1 MLKIDVGVYNNK
13 IGKSYNEIASESRSM
28 HKSQAFGLLRRRGS
42 EVELLV
48 HTQGKEVQ
56 NDIMEDINT
65 SIDRIRPT
73 DSLKSYIKKA
83 KDLFD
88 VNNPHLMIDY
98 LTLAYRE
105 MNRVADRNWRATKK
119 NEIKNLIKAASGLF
133 FETISNEISSPRSAN
148 P

>member
-1 MLKIDVGVYNNK
+1 M
-13 IGKSYNEIASESRSM
+13 
-28 HKSQAFGLLRRRGS
+28 
-42 EVELLV
+42 LV
-48 HTQGKEVQ
+48 HTQGKEVK

-88 VNNPHLMIDY
+88 INNPHLMIDY

-133 FETISNEISSPRSAN
+133 FETISNVEIASIGDEIKLNFDIINRSPYSIKLERLYYQIMSYQ
-148 P
+148 